1 MDYID
6 GYFLYELAAYW
17 LLSFFSK
24 ILEIKLRL
32 DTGL

>member
-6 GYFLYELAAYW
+6 GYFLYELAAI
-17 LLSFFSK
+17 FSK
-24 ILEIKLRL
+24 ILEMKLKL